1 MHGSKNRNPF
11 LGTMLPN
18 DPYSCSVYSIIRL
31 SSWLYYLLTVYL
43 DLNECDIK
51 TGAYCDRNSLC
62 RNKHGSFSC
71 DPCKN
76 NFIGDGRICQSES
89 SNSNN

>member
-1 MHGSKNRNPF
+1 
-11 LGTMLPN
+11 MLPN
-18 DPYSCSVYSIIRL
+18 DPYSCSVCSLIRL
-31 SSWLYYLLTVYL
+31 PSSPPLVGPWWYYLLTVYL

-76 NFIGDGRICQSES
+76 NFIGDGRICQSKS
-89 SNSNN
+89 WNSN